1 MWGSESEKR
10 EFGMLYP
17 FFNGSQEERSASK
30 GILAIKRL
38 AGNGY
43 VPAILQLGQAY
54 FDHLG
59 VRRSYPE
66 AFRLYLQAA
75 QAGYPSAECG
85 VGNFYAMAY
94 PKHEACEYDE
104 SQAVHWWRW
113 AAEHGNPGAQC
124 NLAGYLLQGTGVDKD
139 PAEAYLWASLAVHC
153 STIRFRSAEV
163 FRDQAGV
170 LLSAVELGKCELRI
184 TALKERLPLDWS
196 DHLVY
201 WKRLLEA
208 ARGEGDFH

>member
-1 MWGSESEKR
+1 MWGTDSQKQ
-10 EFGMLYP
+10 EFGLLYP
-17 FFNGSQEERSASK
+17 LFNGSQEKRNYAK
-30 GILAIKRL
+30 GIQTVKRL
-38 AGNGY
+38 AGDGY
-43 VPAILQLGQAY
+43 VPAICQLGQAY

-104 SQAVHWWRW
+104 GQAVQWWRR

-124 NLAGYLLQGTGVDKD
+124 NLAGYCLQGVGVQKD

-163 FRDQAGV
+163 FRDQAAA
-170 LLSAVELGKCELRI
+170 LLGEVERGECERKI
-184 TALKERLPLDWS
+184 AELKERLPLAWS
-196 DHLVY
+196 EHLSY
-201 WKRLLEA
+201 WQKLFQA
-208 ARGEGDFH
+208 AGGG